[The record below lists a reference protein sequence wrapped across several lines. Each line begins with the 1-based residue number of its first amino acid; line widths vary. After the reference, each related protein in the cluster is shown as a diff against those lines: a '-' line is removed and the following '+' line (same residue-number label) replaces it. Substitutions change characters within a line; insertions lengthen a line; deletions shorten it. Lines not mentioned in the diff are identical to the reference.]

1 MPVKLLEV
9 NNLTLSFQNN
19 QQKLKVVDNVSFHLN
34 RGETLGIVGESG
46 SGKSMTALS
55 VLNLQPESASVSG
68 DIYYYEKNNAIN
80 LLKLSDKNWL
90 SFRGKNIS
98 MIFQEPMTSLNPTM
112 KCGKQVAEILYIHTD
127 LSHDK
132 RYKRVLE
139 LFEEVKLPDPQRIYD
154 SYPHEIS
161 GGQKQRVMIAMA
173 IALKPSILIAD
184 EPTTALDVTVQKAII
199 NLLKDIQE
207 KYAISI
213 IFISH
218 DLGVIAQIA
227 HQVLVM
233 YKGKVVEQGTMKKVL
248 TNPEMPYT
256 KGLIKC
262 RPELDF
268 KGERLPILSDFI
280 DKKNET
286 ELLDSYEQVDFEKK
300 NQVILSVNALNKRF
314 ISKVNFLGKPIQSLQ
329 AIQDIQ
335 FEVYKGETLGLVG
348 ESGCGKT
355 TLGRII
361 AQLIDFNSGQIEYKG
376 KSLKKLTNHELK
388 EFRRRVQIIFQDP
401 YSSLNPKLKA
411 GDAITEPLK
420 VHRLYKTA
428 KQRKQ
433 RGIEL
438 LEQVRLN
445 EADYYKYPHEFSGG
459 QRQRVVIAR
468 ALALN
473 PEFIICDESVS
484 ALDVSV
490 QAEILNLLND
500 LKRKY
505 QLTFIFIS
513 HDLSVVKFMS
523 DRIMVMKD
531 GQLVEINKADELYLS
546 PASAYT
552 RKLIESIPEL
562 KV

>member
-9 NNLTLSFQNN
+9 NNFTLSFQN
-19 QQKLKVVDNVSFHLN
+19 KGTPLKVVENVSFNLN
-34 RGETLGIVGESG
+34 KGETLGIVGESG

-55 VLNLQPESASVSG
+55 VLNLQPHSASVSG
-68 DIYYYEKNNAIN
+68 DIYYYQKNNAIN

-139 LFEEVKLPDPQRIYD
+139 LFEEVKLPDPQRIYN

-248 TNPEMPYT
+248 INPEMPYT

-314 ISKVNFLGKPIQSLQ
+314 ISKVNFLGK
-329 AIQDIQ
+329 
-335 FEVYKGETLGLVG
+335 
-348 ESGCGKT
+348 T

-388 EFRRRVQIIFQDP
+388 EFRCRVQIIFQDP

-428 KQRKQ
+428 KQR
-433 RGIEL
+433 
-438 LEQVRLN
+438 
-445 EADYYKYPHEFSGG
+445 
-459 QRQRVVIAR
+459 
-468 ALALN
+468 
-473 PEFIICDESVS
+473 
-484 ALDVSV
+484 
-490 QAEILNLLND
+490 
-500 LKRKY
+500 
-505 QLTFIFIS
+505 
-513 HDLSVVKFMS
+513 
-523 DRIMVMKD
+523 
-531 GQLVEINKADELYLS
+531 
-546 PASAYT
+546 
-552 RKLIESIPEL
+552 
-562 KV
+562 

>member
-9 NNLTLSFQNN
+9 NNFTLSFQN
-19 QQKLKVVDNVSFHLN
+19 KGTPLKVVENVSFNLN
-34 RGETLGIVGESG
+34 KGETLGIVGESG

-55 VLNLQPESASVSG
+55 VLNLQPHSASVSG
-68 DIYYYEKNNAIN
+68 DIYYYQKNNAIN

-90 SFRGKNIS
+90 SFRGKSIS

-112 KCGKQVAEILYIHTD
+112 KCGKQVAEILFIHTD

-199 NLLKDIQE
+199 NLLKDIQK

-233 YKGKVVEQGTMKKVL
+233 YKGKVVEQGMVKKVL
-248 TNPEMPYT
+248 TNPEKPYT

-280 DKKNET
+280 DKNNGNK
-286 ELLDSYEQVDFEKK
+286 LSDSYEQIDFEKK
-300 NQVILSVNALNKRF
+300 NQVILSINALNKRF
-314 ISKVNFLGKPIQSLQ
+314 ISKVNFLGKPLQSLQ

-335 FEVYKGETLGLVG
+335 FEVYRGETLGLVG

-361 AQLIDFNSGQIEYKG
+361 AQLIDFNSGEIEYRG
-376 KSLKKLTNHELK
+376 KSLKKLTDQELK
-388 EFRRRVQIIFQDP
+388 EFRSKVQIIFQDP
-401 YSSLNPKLKA
+401 YSSLNPKFKA
-411 GDAITEPLK
+411 GEAIAEPLK

-433 RGIEL
+433 RVIEL
-438 LEQVRLN
+438 LEQVRLK
-445 EADYYKYPHEFSGG
+445 EEDYLKYPHEFSGG
-459 QRQRVVIAR
+459 QRQRIVIAR

-505 QLTFIFIS
+505 QLTYIFIS

-531 GQLVEINKADELYLS
+531 GQLLEINKADELYLS
-546 PASAYT
+546 PASDYT